1 MSFRPAGF
9 LRALFKHS
17 PMIVAIVDG
26 YTDEPAGLGVP
37 PYLGIYPR
45 YAYGAIKKAR
55 KEAEVFYLTIDDLR
69 ATFKGE
75 DRIRTKNKTPNFPNT
90 RKILEKADVIVYIGG
105 LHTPG
110 KYLSAVP
117 SQVEEIAEFIRP
129 FKGVKILG
137 GPAFMGSAHAGGT
150 KITSRELLLARNVFD
165 HIVYGD
171 LEAFLFD
178 YLGNPKDADPFRFR
192 DYVELRDYAIIGAE
206 VVKQFPDYPEFVIVE
221 IETQR
226 GCPKAMGIGGCS
238 FCTEPVRYR
247 KVEDRPVEDVVAEVK
262 ALYDLG
268 VRHFR
273 VGRQSCIFSYMA
285 KPNGR
290 VPIPNPEAIEKL
302 FRGIRSVAPEVK
314 TLHVDNA
321 NPAVIAN
328 YPEESRKI
336 AKTLIEYGTPGN
348 VVAFGLESADPKV
361 AKLNNLNATAEET
374 YEAVKILNEIGGR
387 RGPNGMPW
395 LLPGINIIF
404 GLPGETK
411 KSYELTFQF
420 LKKLLEDGLMVRRI
434 NIRQVVVF
442 PGTPLWNMRDKVKT
456 EKHKTLIQHYKYKIR
471 HEIDLPMLKRIV
483 PVGTVLRDVRAEVF
497 DNGLTYG
504 RQIGS
509 YSLIVGMPKEVPL
522 NRFYDVLI
530 VDHGFRSITG
540 IPLPINVNRENP
552 KVLQNIPG
560 IGKKRAVSILAKR
573 PFKSEEDFF
582 KVAGEEVRPLLER
595 KIAL

>member
-1 MSFRPAGF
+1 
-9 LRALFKHS
+9 
-17 PMIVAIVDG
+17 MIIAIVDG

-55 KEAEVFYLTIDDLR
+55 RDAAVFYLTIDDLR
-69 ATFKGE
+69 ATFDGE
-75 DRIRTKNKTPNFPNT
+75 RGIATKNKTPNFPKT
-90 RKILEKADVIVYIGG
+90 REILQKADIIVYIGG

-117 SQVEEIAEFIRP
+117 SQVEEVARFLKPLPGI
-129 FKGVKILG
+129 KILG

-150 KITSRELLLARNVFD
+150 RISSRELTMAEAVFD

-171 LEAFLFD
+171 LEAFLHDF
-178 YLGNPKDADPFRFR
+178 LKNPHDADPFRFR
-192 DYVELRDYAIIGAE
+192 TYEELRDYAVVGAE
-206 VVKQFPDYPEFVIVE
+206 VVRQFPDYPDFVIAE

-226 GCPKAMGIGGCS
+226 GCPKAMGMGGCS
-238 FCTEPVRYR
+238 FCTEPVRYGT
-247 KVEDRPVEDVVAEVK
+247 VENRPVGDIVDEVEV
-262 ALYDLG
+262 LYRLG

-290 VPIPNPEAIEKL
+290 VPVPNPEAIEKL
-302 FRGIRSVAPEVK
+302 FAGIRSVAPEVK

-328 YPEESRKI
+328 YPDESARI
-336 AKTLIEYGTPGN
+336 ARALIKYGTPGN

-374 YEAVKILNEIGGR
+374 YEAVKLLNRIGGR
-387 RGPNGMPW
+387 RGYNGMPW

-411 KSYELTFQF
+411 KSYEMTFQF
-420 LKKLLEDGLMVRRI
+420 LKRLLDEGLMVRRI

-442 PGTPLWNMRDKVKT
+442 PGTPLWRMRDKVKT
-456 EKHKTLIQHYKYKIR
+456 EKHKKLIQHYRYKIR
-471 HEIDLPMLKRIV
+471 HEIDLPMLKRLV

-497 DNGLTYG
+497 ENGLTYG

-509 YSLIVGMPKEVPL
+509 YPLIVGIPKEIEL
-522 NRFYDVLI
+522 NRFYNVLI
-530 VDHGFRSITG
+530 VGHGFRSITG
-540 IPLPINVNRENP
+540 VPVPVNVNTETP
-552 KVLQNIPG
+552 KVLQHLPG
-560 IGKKRAVSILAKR
+560 IGKKNVVRILSKR
-573 PFKSEEDFF
+573 PFKDENEFFRTVGED
-582 KVAGEEVRPLLER
+582 KR
-595 KIAL
+595 KMLDGLITV

>member
-1 MSFRPAGF
+1 
-9 LRALFKHS
+9 
-17 PMIVAIVDG
+17 MIVAIVDG

-55 KEAEVFYLTIDDLR
+55 PDAAIFYLTIDDIR
-69 ATFKGE
+69 ATFLGGRGIE
-75 DRIRTKNKTPNFPNT
+75 SKNKTPNFPKT
-90 RKILEKADVIVYIGG
+90 REILEKADLVVYIGG

-117 SQVEEIAEFIRP
+117 GSVEEVARFIKQ
-129 FKGVKILG
+129 FGGEKILG
-137 GPAFMGSAHAGGT
+137 GPAFMGSASMGGI
-150 KITSRELLLARNVFD
+150 KITRGELQLAQSVFD

-178 YLGNPKDADPFRFR
+178 FLSNPKDADPFRFR
-192 DYVELRDYAIIGAE
+192 TYNELKDYAIIGAD
-206 VVKQFPDYPEFVIVE
+206 VVKQFPDFPDFVIVE

-247 KVEDRPVEDVVAEVK
+247 RVEDRLVEDIVAEVK

-290 VPIPNPEAIEKL
+290 VPIPNPEAIERL
-302 FRGIRSVAPEVK
+302 FAGIRSVAPDVK

-328 YPEESRKI
+328 YPEESVRI
-336 AKTLIEYGTPGN
+336 AKALIEYGTPGN

-374 YEAVKILNEIGGR
+374 YEAVRVLNEVGGR
-387 RGPNGMPW
+387 RGYNGMPW

-420 LKKLLEDGLMVRRI
+420 LKRLLDDGLMVRRI

-442 PGTPLWNMRDKVKT
+442 PGTPLWHMRERVKT
-456 EKHKTLIQHYKYKIR
+456 EKHKKLIQHYKYKIR
-471 HEIDLPMLKRIV
+471 HEIDLPMLKRVV

-509 YSLIVGMPKEVPL
+509 YPLIVGIPKEIPL

-540 IPLPINVNRENP
+540 IPVPINVNRESP
-552 KVLQNIPG
+552 KVLQYIPG
-560 IGKKRAVSILAKR
+560 VGKKKAVQILSKR
-573 PFKSEEDFF
+573 PFKTEKEFMDILDDNTR
-582 KVAGEEVRPLLER
+582 KMMEGKIEV
-595 KIAL
+595 

>member
-1 MSFRPAGF
+1 
-9 LRALFKHS
+9 
-17 PMIVAIVDG
+17 MIVAIIDG

-45 YAYGAIKKAR
+45 YAYGAVKKAR
-55 KEAEVFYLTIDDLR
+55 KDASVFYLTIDDLR
-69 ATFKGE
+69 AAFEGEKG
-75 DRIRTKNKTPNFPNT
+75 IATKNKTPNFP
-90 RKILEKADVIVYIGG
+90 RVRRILEKANIIVYIGG

-117 SQVEEIAEFIRP
+117 SQIEEIARFIKNYRAE
-129 FKGVKILG
+129 KILG

-150 KITSRELLLARNVFD
+150 KITSRELSLAHSVFD
-165 HIVYGD
+165 HVVYGD

-178 YLGNPKDADPFRFR
+178 YLSNPNNADPFRFR
-192 DYVELRDYAIIGAE
+192 DYRELRDYAVLGAE
-206 VVKQFPDYPEFVIVE
+206 VVKQFPDFPEFVIVE

-247 KVEDRPVEDVVAEVK
+247 TVEDRPVEDVVAEVE
-262 ALYDLG
+262 ALYKLG

-290 VPIPNPEAIEKL
+290 VPIPNPEAIERL
-302 FRGIRSVAPEVK
+302 FHGIRSVAPKVK

-328 YPEESRKI
+328 YPEESIRI
-336 AKTLIEYGTPGN
+336 AKALIRYGTPGN

-374 YEAVKILNEIGGR
+374 YEAVRILNEVGGK
-387 RGPNGMPW
+387 RGYNGMPW

-420 LKKLLEDGLMVRRI
+420 LKRLLDDGLMVRRI

-442 PGTPLWNMRDKVKT
+442 PGTPLWHMRDKVKT
-456 EKHKTLIQHYKYKIR
+456 EKHKRLIQHYKYKIR
-471 HEIDLPMLKRIV
+471 HEIDLPMLRRVV
-483 PVGTVLRDVRAEVF
+483 PVGTILREVRAEIF

-504 RQIGS
+504 RQMGS
-509 YSLIVGMPKEVPL
+509 YPLIVGIPKELPL

-540 IPLPINVNRENP
+540 IPVPINVNTENP
-552 KVLQNIPG
+552 KVLQYIPG
-560 IGKKRAVSILAKR
+560 IGRKKTVKILARR
-573 PFKSEEDFF
+573 PFKSREEFF
-582 KVAGEEVRPLLER
+582 KAVGNESKELLEDL
-595 KIAL
+595 ITL

>member
-1 MSFRPAGF
+1 
-9 LRALFKHS
+9 
-17 PMIVAIVDG
+17 MIIAIIDG

-55 KEAEVFYLTIDDLR
+55 KDAAIFYLTIDDLR
-69 ATFKGE
+69 ATFEGEKG
-75 DRIRTKNKTPNFPNT
+75 IATKNKTPNFPKA
-90 RKILEKADVIVYIGG
+90 REILQKADLIVYIGG

-117 SQVEEIAEFIRP
+117 SQVEEVAKFLKPLLGI
-129 FKGVKILG
+129 KILG

-150 KITSRELLLARNVFD
+150 RISSRELMMAETVFD

-171 LEAFLFD
+171 LEAFLHDF
-178 YLGNPKDADPFRFR
+178 LKNPHDADPFRFR
-192 DYVELRDYAIIGAE
+192 RYDELRDYAILGAE
-206 VVKQFPDYPEFVIVE
+206 VVRQFPDYPDFVIVE

-247 KVEDRPVEDVVAEVK
+247 VVENRPVGDIIEEVG
-262 ALYDLG
+262 ALYRLG

-285 KPNGR
+285 RPDGR
-290 VPIPNPEAIEKL
+290 VPVPNPEAIEKL
-302 FRGIRSVAPEVK
+302 FAGIRSLAPDLR

-328 YPEESRKI
+328 YPNESTRI
-336 AKTLIEYGTPGN
+336 AKALIKYGTSGN

-374 YEAVKILNEIGGR
+374 YEAVRLLNEVGGK

-420 LKKLLEDGLMVRRI
+420 LKRLLDDGLMVRRI

-442 PGTPLWNMRDKVKT
+442 PGTPLWHMRDRVKT
-456 EKHKTLIQHYKYKIR
+456 EKHKKLIQHYKYKIR
-471 HEIDLPMLKRIV
+471 HEIDLPMLKRLV

-497 DNGLTYG
+497 ENGLTYG

-509 YSLIVGMPKEVPL
+509 YPLIVGIPKEIEL
-522 NRFYDVLI
+522 NRFYNVLI
-530 VDHGFRSITG
+530 VGHGFRSITG
-540 IPLPINVNRENP
+540 VPVPINVNTETP
-552 KVLQNIPG
+552 KVLQYLPG
-560 IGKKRAVSILAKR
+560 IGKKNVVRILSKR
-573 PFKSEEDFF
+573 PFRDKNEFFLTVGED
-582 KVAGEEVRPLLER
+582 KREMLDGLITV
-595 KIAL
+595 

>member
-1 MSFRPAGF
+1 
-9 LRALFKHS
+9 
-17 PMIVAIVDG
+17 MIVAIVDG

-55 KEAEVFYLTIDDLR
+55 KDTRIFYLTIDDLR
-69 ATFKGE
+69 FTFEGE
-75 DRIRTKNKTPNFPNT
+75 QGIRTKNKTPNVF
-90 RKILEKADVIVYIGG
+90 KVKEILSKADLIIYIGG

-117 SQVEEIAEFIRP
+117 SQVEEVARFLKQ
-129 FKGVKILG
+129 FNGTKILG
-137 GPAFMGSAHAGGT
+137 GPAFMGSAHQGGT
-150 KITSRELLLARNVFD
+150 KISSRELMLANQIFD

-171 LEAFLFD
+171 LEAFLYDF
-178 YLGNPKDADPFRFR
+178 LANPKDADPFRFR
-192 DYVELRDYAIIGAE
+192 TYDELRDYALLGAE
-206 VVKQFPDYPEFVIVE
+206 VVRQFPDYPKFVIVE

-238 FCTEPVRYR
+238 FCTEPVRYK
-247 KVEDRPVEDVVAEVK
+247 KVEDRPIEDIVEEIK
-262 ALYDLG
+262 IFYNLG

-290 VPIPNPEAIEKL
+290 VPIPNPDAIEKL
-302 FRGIRSVAPEVK
+302 FKGIREAAPNLK

-328 YPEESRKI
+328 YPEESTRI
-336 AKTLIEYGTPGN
+336 AKALIKYGTPGN
-348 VVAFGLESADPKV
+348 VVAFGLETADPKV
-361 AKLNNLNATAEET
+361 AKRNNLNATAEET
-374 YEAVKILNEIGGR
+374 YKAVKILNEIGAK
-387 RGPNGMPW
+387 RGYNGMPW

-411 KSYELTFQF
+411 KSYEITFQF
-420 LKKLLEDGLMVRRI
+420 LKRLVDDGLMVRRI

-442 PGTPLWNMRDKVKT
+442 PGTPLWFMKDKVKT
-456 EKHKTLIQHYKYKIR
+456 EKHKYLIKHYKYKIR
-471 HEIDLPMLKRIV
+471 HEIDLLMLKRVV
-483 PVGTVLRDVRAEVF
+483 PVGTILRDVRAEVY

-509 YSLIVGMPKEVPL
+509 YPLIVGIPKQIEL
-522 NRFYDVLI
+522 NKFYDVLI

-540 IPLPINVNRENP
+540 VPIPVNVNKESS
-552 KVLQNIPG
+552 KVLSYLPG
-560 IGKKRAVSILAKR
+560 IGKKRVAKILAKR
-573 PFKSEEDFF
+573 PFKNKEEFLKLLDNDSR
-582 KVAGEEVRPLLER
+582 KMYEEIV
-595 KIAL
+595 II

>member
-1 MSFRPAGF
+1 MRVV
-9 LRALFKHS
+9 L
-17 PMIVAIVDG
+17 VDG

-45 YAYGAIKKAR
+45 YAYGAIKKAKKDAR
-55 KEAEVFYLTIDDLR
+55 VFYLTIDDLR
-69 ATFKGE
+69 ATFLGE
-75 DRIRTKNKTPNFPNT
+75 QGIRTRNKTPNFP
-90 RKILEKADVIVYIGG
+90 KVKEILEKADLVVYIGG

-117 SQVEEIAEFIRP
+117 GSVEEVARFLRDV
-129 FKGVKILG
+129 KATKILG
-137 GPAFMGSAHAGGT
+137 GPAFMGSASMGGI
-150 KITSRELLLARNVFD
+150 KITSRELQLAESVFD
-165 HIVYGD
+165 YVVYGD

-178 YLGNPKDADPFRFR
+178 YLTNPKDADSFRFR
-192 DYVELRDYAIIGAE
+192 NYRELRDYAIIGAE
-206 VVKQFPDYPEFVIVE
+206 VVKQFPDYPDFVIVE

-238 FCTEPVRYR
+238 FCTEPVRY
-247 KVEDRPVEDVVAEVK
+247 KTVEDRPAEDVVAEVK

-285 KPNGR
+285 RPNGR
-290 VPIPNPEAIEKL
+290 VPVPNPEAIERL
-302 FRGIRSVAPEVK
+302 FAGIRSVAPEVK

-328 YPEESRKI
+328 YPGESVRI
-336 AKTLIEYGTPGN
+336 AKALIKYGTPGN

-374 YEAVKILNEIGGR
+374 YEAVKILNEVGAK
-387 RGPNGMPW
+387 RGYNGMPW

-411 KSYELTFQF
+411 KSYEITFQF
-420 LKKLLEDGLMVRRI
+420 LKRLLDDGLMVRRI

-442 PGTPLWNMRDKVKT
+442 PGTPLWHMRSKVKT
-456 EKHKTLIQHYKYKIR
+456 EKHKRLIQHYRHKIR
-471 HEIDLPMLKRIV
+471 HEIDLPMLKRV
-483 PVGTVLRDVRAEVF
+483 APVGTVLRDVRAEVF

-509 YSLIVGMPKEVPL
+509 YPLIVGIPKEVPL

-540 IPLPINVNRENP
+540 IPVPINVNRESL
-552 KVLQNIPG
+552 KVLQLIPG
-560 IGKKRAVSILAKR
+560 IGKKTATRILAKR
-573 PFKSEEDFF
+573 PFRSREEFF
-582 KVAGEEVRPLLER
+582 EVVDPGVREVLKDLVE
-595 KIAL
+595 L

>member
-1 MSFRPAGF
+1 
-9 LRALFKHS
+9 
-17 PMIVAIVDG
+17 MIVAIIDG

-55 KEAEVFYLTIDDLR
+55 KDASIFYLTIDDLR
-69 ATFKGE
+69 ATFLGE
-75 DRIRTKNKTPNFPNT
+75 GGIATRNKTPNFPKT
-90 RKILEKADVIVYIGG
+90 KGILEKADIIVYIGG

-117 SQVEEIAEFIRP
+117 GSVEEVARFLTQ
-129 FKGVKILG
+129 FKGEKILG
-137 GPAFMGSAHAGGT
+137 GPAFMGSASMGGI
-150 KITSRELLLARNVFD
+150 KITSRELQLAHQVFD
-165 HIVYGD
+165 HVVYGD

-178 YLGNPKDADPFRFR
+178 YLSNPKDADPLRFR
-192 DYVELRDYAIIGAE
+192 TYAELRDYAIIGAE
-206 VVKQFPDYPEFVIVE
+206 VVKQFPDYPDFVIVE

-247 KVEDRPVEDVVAEVK
+247 RVEDRSVEDVVAEVK
-262 ALYDLG
+262 ALYTLG

-285 KPNGR
+285 KPDGR
-290 VPIPNPEAIEKL
+290 VPIPNPEAVEKL
-302 FRGIRSVAPEVK
+302 FRGIRSVAPNVK

-328 YPEESRKI
+328 YPDESRRI
-336 AKTLIEYGTPGN
+336 AKALIEYGTPGD

-374 YEAVKILNEIGGR
+374 YEAVKLLNEIGGR
-387 RGPNGMPW
+387 RGYNGMPW

-411 KSYELTFQF
+411 KSYEITFQF
-420 LKKLLEDGLMVRRI
+420 LKRLLDDGLMVRRI

-442 PGTPLWNMRDKVKT
+442 PGTPLWHMRDKVKV
-456 EKHKTLIQHYKYKIR
+456 EKHKKLIQHYRYKIR
-471 HEIDLPMLKRIV
+471 HEIDLPMLRRVV

-509 YSLIVGMPKEVPL
+509 YPLIVGMPKQVPL
-522 NRFYDVLI
+522 NKFYDVLI

-540 IPLPINVNRENP
+540 IPVPINVNEESPR
-552 KVLQNIPG
+552 VLEYIPG
-560 IGKKRAVSILAKR
+560 IGKKTAVKILAKR
-573 PFKSEEDFF
+573 PFKTPEEFF
-582 KVAGEEVRPLLER
+582 EVIGEDKKNVLKDL
-595 KIAL
+595 ITL

>member
-1 MSFRPAGF
+1 MII
-9 LRALFKHS
+9 AL
-17 PMIVAIVDG
+17 IDG

-45 YAYGAIKKAR
+45 YAYGAVKKAR
-55 KEAEVFYLTIDDLR
+55 GDVNVFYLTIDDLR
-69 ATFKGE
+69 ATFEGE
-75 DRIRTKNKTPNFPNT
+75 NGIRTRNKTPNYPKT
-90 RKILEKADVIVYIGG
+90 REILEKAELIVYIGG

-117 SQVEEIAEFIRP
+117 SQVEEVAAFIRQ
-129 FKGVKILG
+129 FRGVKVLG
-137 GPAFMGSAHAGGT
+137 GPAFMGSAHGGGT
-150 KITSRELLLARNVFD
+150 RILSRELGLASEVFD

-171 LEAFLFD
+171 LEAFLYD
-178 YLGNPKDADPFRFR
+178 LITDPKEADPFRFR
-192 DYVELRDYAIIGAE
+192 TYEELRDYAILGAE
-206 VVKQFPDYPEFVIVE
+206 VVKQFPDYPDFVIVE

-226 GCPKAMGIGGCS
+226 GCPKAAGIGGCS

-247 KVEDRPVEDVVAEVK
+247 RVEDRPIEDVVEEIRG
-262 ALYDLG
+262 LYELG

-273 VGRQSCIFSYMA
+273 IGRQSCIFSYMA

-290 VPIPNPEAIEKL
+290 VPVPNPDAIERL
-302 FRGIRSVAPEVK
+302 FRGIRSVAPDVK

-328 YPEESRKI
+328 HPEDSRRI
-336 AKTLIEYGTPGN
+336 AKALIKYGTPAN

-361 AKLNNLNATAEET
+361 ARLNNLNATAEET
-374 YEAVKILNEIGGR
+374 YEAVRILNEVGAK
-387 RGPNGMPW
+387 RGYNGMPW
-395 LLPGINIIF
+395 LLPGINILF

-420 LKKLLEDGLMVRRI
+420 LKRLLDDGLMVRRI

-442 PGTPLWNMRDKVKT
+442 PGTPLWHLRDRVKVQ
-456 EKHKTLIQHYKYKIR
+456 KHKKLIQHYRYRIR
-471 HEIDLPMLKRIV
+471 HEIDLPMLKRLV

-497 DNGLTYG
+497 DGNLTYG

-509 YSLIVGMPKEVPL
+509 YPLIVGIPKRLEL

-540 IPLPINVNRENP
+540 IPVPVRVNTEP
-552 KVLQNIPG
+552 SSVLRYLPG
-560 IGKKRAVSILAKR
+560 IGKKNVVKILSRR
-573 PFKSEEDFF
+573 PFKSRDEFFDAVGED
-582 KVAGEEVRPLLER
+582 KR
-595 KIAL
+595 KTLDPWITL

>member
-1 MSFRPAGF
+1 MDEVAKF
-9 LRALFKHS
+9 LK
-17 PMIVAIVDG
+17 
-26 YTDEPAGLGVP
+26 
-37 PYLGIYPR
+37 
-45 YAYGAIKKAR
+45 
-55 KEAEVFYLTIDDLR
+55 
-69 ATFKGE
+69 
-75 DRIRTKNKTPNFPNT
+75 
-90 RKILEKADVIVYIGG
+90 
-105 LHTPG
+105 
-110 KYLSAVP
+110 
-117 SQVEEIAEFIRP
+117 P

-150 KITSRELLLARNVFD
+150 KVTSRELLLAQTVFD

-178 YLGNPKDADPFRFR
+178 YLQDPKDADPFRFR
-192 DYVELRDYAIIGAE
+192 DYAELRDYAIIGAE
-206 VVKQFPDYPEFVIVE
+206 VVRQFPDFPDFVIVE

-247 KVEDRPVEDVVAEVK
+247 TVEDRPVEDVIAEVK

-285 KPNGR
+285 RPNGR
-290 VPIPNPEAIEKL
+290 VPVPNPEAIEKL
-302 FRGIRSVAPEVK
+302 FAGIRSVAPHVK

-328 YPEESRKI
+328 YPEESIRI
-336 AKTLIEYGTPGN
+336 AKALIKYGTPGN

-374 YEAVKILNEIGGR
+374 YEAVKILNEVGGR
-387 RGPNGMPW
+387 RGYNGMPW
-395 LLPGINIIF
+395 LLPGINIVF

-420 LKKLLEDGLMVRRI
+420 LKRLLDEGLMVRRI

-442 PGTPLWNMRDKVKT
+442 PGTPLWHLRGKVKT
-456 EKHKTLIQHYKYKIR
+456 EKHKRLIQHYKYKIR
-471 HEIDLPMLKRIV
+471 HEIDLPMLKRVV
-483 PVGTVLRDVRAEVF
+483 PVGTILRDVRAEVF

-509 YSLIVGMPKEVPL
+509 YPLIVGMPKKMPL
-522 NRFYDVLI
+522 NRFYNVMI
-530 VDHGFRSITG
+530 VDHGYRSITG
-540 IPLPINVNRENP
+540 IPVPVNVNTESP
-552 KVLQNIPG
+552 KVLQYLPG
-560 IGKKRAVSILAKR
+560 IGKKTAVKVLSKR
-573 PFKSEEDFF
+573 PFRSREEFF
-582 KVAGEEVRPLLER
+582 ETIGNEKREILEEAITL
-595 KIAL
+595 

>member
-1 MSFRPAGF
+1 
-9 LRALFKHS
+9 
-17 PMIVAIVDG
+17 MIITIVDG

-55 KEAEVFYLTIDDLR
+55 MNATVFYLTIDDLR
-69 ATFKGE
+69 ATFTG
-75 DRIRTKNKTPNFPNT
+75 DRGIATKNKTPNFPKT
-90 RKILEKADVIVYIGG
+90 EEILKKSDVIVYIGG

-117 SQVEEIAEFIRP
+117 SQIEEVATFLKK
-129 FKGVKILG
+129 FNGTKILG
-137 GPAFMGSAHAGGT
+137 GPAFMGSSHMGGSR
-150 KITSRELLLARNVFD
+150 ITSRELQMAHSIFD
-165 HIVYGD
+165 HVVYGD

-178 YLGNPKDADPFRFR
+178 YLTNPNEADPFRFR
-192 DYVELRDYAIIGAE
+192 DYGELRDYAILGSE
-206 VVKQFPDYPEFVIVE
+206 VVKQFPGYPDKLIVE

-247 KVEDRPVEDVVAEVK
+247 TVEDRAIDDVVTEVRS
-262 ALYDLG
+262 LYEKG
-268 VRHFR
+268 VKHFR
-273 VGRQSCIFSYMA
+273 IGRQSCIFSYMA

-290 VPIPNPEAIEKL
+290 VPIPNPDAIEKL
-302 FRGIRSVAPEVK
+302 FKNIRTVAPAIK

-328 YPEESRKI
+328 YPDESARI
-336 AKTLIEYGTPGN
+336 AKTLVKYGTSGN

-374 YEAVKILNEIGGR
+374 YEAVKLLNEIGGK
-387 RGPNGMPW
+387 RGPNGLPW

-411 KSYELTFQF
+411 KSYEITFQF
-420 LKKLLEDGLMVRRI
+420 LKRLLDDGHMVRRI

-442 PGTPLWNMRDKVKT
+442 PGTPLWNMKNKVKT
-456 EKHKTLIQHYKYKIR
+456 EKHKKLIHHYKYKIR
-471 HEIDLPMLKRIV
+471 HEIDLPMLKRVV
-483 PVGTVLRDVRAEVF
+483 PAGTVLRDVLAEVHDKGISF
-497 DNGLTYG
+497 G
-504 RQIGS
+504 RQLGS
-509 YSLIVGMPKEVPL
+509 YPLIVGIPKKVEL
-522 NRFYDVLI
+522 GKFYDVLI

-540 IPLPINVNRENP
+540 IPIPININTEKP
-552 KVLQNIPG
+552 KLLQMLPG
-560 IGKKRAVSILAKR
+560 IGKKTATKVLSHR
-573 PFKSEEDFF
+573 PFSSKEEFF
-582 KVAGEEVRPLLER
+582 QVIGEEKRKLLEDL
-595 KIAL
+595 ITS

>member
-1 MSFRPAGF
+1 
-9 LRALFKHS
+9 
-17 PMIVAIVDG
+17 MIVAIVDG

-45 YAYGAIKKAR
+45 YAYGAVKKAR
-55 KEAEVFYLTIDDLR
+55 DNATVFYLTIDDLR
-69 ATFKGE
+69 ATFEGE
-75 DRIRTKNKTPNFPNT
+75 QGVATKNKTPNFPKA
-90 RKILEKADVIVYIGG
+90 REILQKANLLVYIGG

-117 SQVEEIAEFIRP
+117 SQVEEVAKFLKSLPGI
-129 FKGVKILG
+129 KILG

-150 KITSRELLLARNVFD
+150 RISSRELMLAETVFD

-178 YLGNPKDADPFRFR
+178 YLTNPKDADPFRFR
-192 DYVELRDYAIIGAE
+192 TYTELHDYAIIGAE
-206 VVKQFPDYPEFVIVE
+206 VVKQFPDYPDFVIVE

-247 KVEDRPVEDVVAEVK
+247 TVEDRPIGDVVAEVK

-290 VPIPNPEAIEKL
+290 VPIPNPGAIEKL
-302 FRGIRSVAPEVK
+302 FAGIRSVAPEVK

-328 YPEESRKI
+328 YPGEGVRI
-336 AKTLIEYGTPGN
+336 AKALIKYGTPGN

-374 YEAVKILNEIGGR
+374 YEAVRLLNEVGGR

-395 LLPGINIIF
+395 LLPGINVIF

-420 LKKLLEDGLMVRRI
+420 FKRLLDDGLMVRRI

-442 PGTPLWNMRDKVKT
+442 PGTPLWHMRDRVKT
-456 EKHKTLIQHYKYKIR
+456 EKHKKLIRHYKYKIR
-471 HEIDLPMLKRIV
+471 HEIDLPMLKRLV
-483 PVGTVLRDVRAEVF
+483 PVGTVLRDVRAEVLE
-497 DNGLTYG
+497 NGLTYG

-509 YSLIVGMPKEVPL
+509 YPLIVGMLKELKV

-530 VDHGFRSITG
+530 VDHGYRSITG
-540 IPLPINVNRENP
+540 VPVPININREDSRI
-552 KVLQNIPG
+552 LQYLPG
-560 IGKKRAVSILAKR
+560 IGRKRAARVLSMR
-573 PFKSEEDFF
+573 PFKD
-582 KVAGEEVRPLLER
+582 KEEVIRAVGEDIKSIEDLIVL
-595 KIAL
+595 

>member
-1 MSFRPAGF
+1 
-9 LRALFKHS
+9 
-17 PMIVAIVDG
+17 MIVALIDG

-45 YAYGAIKKAR
+45 YAYGAVKKAR
-55 KEAEVFYLTIDDLR
+55 NDARVFYLTIDDLR
-69 ATFKGE
+69 ATFEGE
-75 DRIRTKNKTPNFPNT
+75 RGVATKNKTPNFPET
-90 RKILEKADVIVYIGG
+90 RRILEKADVLVYMGG

-117 SQVEEIAEFIRP
+117 SRVEEVAGFLKP
-129 FKGVKILG
+129 FGGVKILG
-137 GPAFMGSAHAGGT
+137 GPAFMGSAHEGGT
-150 KITSRELLLARNVFD
+150 RISSRELALAGAVFD

-171 LEAFLFD
+171 LEAFLYDFLRD
-178 YLGNPKDADPFRFR
+178 PGRADPFRFR
-192 DYVELRDYAIIGAE
+192 TYDELRDYAVLGAE
-206 VVKQFPDYPEFVIVE
+206 VVRQFPDYPDFVIVE
-221 IETQR
+221 IESQR

-247 KVEDRPVEDVVAEVK
+247 TVEDRPIGDIVAEVK

-285 KPNGR
+285 RPNGR
-290 VPIPNPEAIEKL
+290 VPVPNPEAIEKL
-302 FRGIRSVAPEVK
+302 FRGIRSVAPDVK

-328 YPEESRKI
+328 YPEESVRI
-336 AKTLIEYGTPGN
+336 AKALMRYGTPGN

-361 AKLNNLNATAEET
+361 ARLNNLNATAEET
-374 YEAVKILNEIGGR
+374 YEAVRILNEVGGK

-411 KSYELTFQF
+411 KSYELTFGF
-420 LKKLLEDGLMVRRI
+420 LKRILDDGLMVRRI

-442 PGTPLWNMRDKVKT
+442 PGTPLWHLRKRVKT
-456 EKHKTLIQHYKYKIR
+456 EKHRKLIQHYRYKIR
-471 HEIDLPMLKRIV
+471 HGIDLPMLRRVV
-483 PVGTVLRDVRAEVF
+483 PAGTILRDVRAEVF
-497 DNGLTYG
+497 DKGLTYG
-504 RQIGS
+504 RQMGS
-509 YSLIVGMPKEVPL
+509 YPLIVGIPKEVEL

-540 IPLPINVNRENP
+540 IPVPVNVNTESPR
-552 KVLQNIPG
+552 VLQYLPG
-560 IGKKRAVSILAKR
+560 IGKRNVVRILSKR
-573 PFKSEEDFF
+573 PFRGKDEFF
-582 KVAGEEVRPLLER
+582 DLVGEEKR
-595 KIAL
+595 KSLDGIITL

>member
-1 MSFRPAGF
+1 
-9 LRALFKHS
+9 
-17 PMIVAIVDG
+17 MIIAIIDG

-55 KEAEVFYLTIDDLR
+55 KDTAVFYLTIDDLR
-69 ATFKGE
+69 ATFDGE
-75 DRIRTKNKTPNFPNT
+75 RGIATKNKTPNFPKT
-90 RKILEKADVIVYIGG
+90 REILKKADVIVYIGG

-117 SQVEEIAEFIRP
+117 SQVEEVARFLKPLNGI
-129 FKGVKILG
+129 KILG

-150 KITSRELLLARNVFD
+150 KISSRELMMAEAVFD

-171 LEAFLFD
+171 LEAFLHDF
-178 YLGNPKDADPFRFR
+178 LISPRDADPFRFR
-192 DYVELRDYAIIGAE
+192 TYDELRDYSLLGAE
-206 VVKQFPDYPEFVIVE
+206 VVRQFPDYPDFVIVE

-238 FCTEPVRYR
+238 FCTEPVRY
-247 KVEDRPVEDVVAEVK
+247 KVVENRPVEDIIREVEV
-262 ALYDLG
+262 LYRLG

-285 KPNGR
+285 EPNAR
-290 VPIPNPEAIEKL
+290 VPVPNPEAIEKL
-302 FRGIRSVAPEVK
+302 FVGIRSVAPDVK

-328 YPEESRKI
+328 YPEESIRI
-336 AKTLIEYGTPGN
+336 AKALIKYGTSGN

-374 YEAVKILNEIGGR
+374 YEAVRLLNEVGGK

-420 LKKLLEDGLMVRRI
+420 LKRLLDDGLMVRRI

-442 PGTPLWNMRDKVKT
+442 PGTPLWRMRDRVKT
-456 EKHKTLIQHYKYKIR
+456 EKHKRLIQHYKYKIR
-471 HEIDLPMLKRIV
+471 HEIDLPMLKRLV

-497 DNGLTYG
+497 ENGLTYG

-509 YSLIVGMPKEVPL
+509 YPLIVGIPKEVKL
-522 NRFYDVLI
+522 NRFYSVLI
-530 VDHGFRSITG
+530 VGHGFRSITG
-540 IPLPINVNRENP
+540 VPVPINVNTETPR
-552 KVLQNIPG
+552 VLQHLPG
-560 IGKKRAVSILAKR
+560 IGRKNVVRILAKR
-573 PFKSEEDFF
+573 PFRDEKEFFLTVGED
-582 KVAGEEVRPLLER
+582 KR
-595 KIAL
+595 KILDGLITV

>member
-1 MSFRPAGF
+1 
-9 LRALFKHS
+9 
-17 PMIVAIVDG
+17 MIVAIVDG

-45 YAYGAIKKAR
+45 YAYGAIKKAQKGAR
-55 KEAEVFYLTIDDLR
+55 IFYLTIDDLR
-69 ATFKGE
+69 ATFVGE
-75 DRIRTKNKTPNFPNT
+75 RGIATKNKTPNFSKT
-90 RKILEKADVIVYIGG
+90 QKILEKAGLIVYIGG

-117 SQVEEIAEFIRP
+117 SQVEEIAKLIKNYKAE
-129 FKGVKILG
+129 KVLG
-137 GPAFMGSAHAGGT
+137 GPAFMGSAHMGGT
-150 KITSRELLLARNVFD
+150 KVTSKELRMAHSVFD
-165 HIVYGD
+165 YVVYGD

-178 YLGNPKDADPFRFR
+178 YLTNPRDADPLRFR
-192 DYVELRDYAIIGAE
+192 SYTELRDYAVLGAE
-206 VVKQFPDYPEFVIVE
+206 VVRQFPGYPNKVIVE

-247 KVEDRPVEDVVAEVK
+247 TVEDREVEDVVVEVK

-273 VGRQSCIFSYMA
+273 VGRQSCIFSYRST
-285 KPNGR
+285 PNGR
-290 VPIPNPEAIEKL
+290 VPIPNPEAVERL
-302 FRGIRSVAPEVK
+302 FRGIRSVTPDVK

-328 YPEESRKI
+328 YPEESTTI
-336 AKTLIEYGTPGN
+336 AKTLIKYGTPGN

-411 KSYELTFQF
+411 KSYEATFQF
-420 LKKLLEDGLMVRRI
+420 LKRLLDDGLMVRRI

-442 PGTPLWNMRDKVKT
+442 PGTPLWNMRNKVKT
-456 EKHKTLIQHYKYKIR
+456 EKHKRLIHHYKYKIR
-471 HEIDLPMLKRIV
+471 HEIDLPMLKRVV
-483 PVGTVLRDVRAEVF
+483 PTGTILREVLAEVH
-497 DNGLTYG
+497 DNGLTFG
-504 RQIGS
+504 RQLGS
-509 YSLIVGMPKEVPL
+509 YPLIVGVPKKMEL
-522 NRFYDVLI
+522 GRFYDILI

-540 IPLPINVNRENP
+540 IPIPVNVNTENP
-552 KVLQNIPG
+552 KILEMLPA
-560 IGKKRAVSILAKR
+560 IGKKTVPKILYHR
-573 PFKSEEDFF
+573 PFSSEDDFF
-582 KVAGEEVRPLLER
+582 KVVGEEKRKLLR
-595 KIAL
+595 GLITS

>member
-1 MSFRPAGF
+1 
-9 LRALFKHS
+9 
-17 PMIVAIVDG
+17 MIVAIIDG

-55 KEAEVFYLTIDDLR
+55 KDARVFYLTIDDLR
-69 ATFKGE
+69 AAFEGE
-75 DRIRTKNKTPNFPNT
+75 NGIATKNKTPNFPKA
-90 RKILEKADVIVYIGG
+90 REILEKADVIIYIGG

-117 SQVEEIAEFIRP
+117 SQVEEVARFIKP
-129 FKGVKILG
+129 FGGVKILG

-150 KITSRELLLARNVFD
+150 KITSRELLLAQSIFD

-178 YLGNPKDADPFRFR
+178 YLTNPKDADPFRFR
-192 DYVELRDYAIIGAE
+192 NYNELRDYAIIGAE
-206 VVKQFPDYPEFVIVE
+206 VVKQFPDFPDFVIVE

-247 KVEDRPVEDVVAEVK
+247 TVEDRPIEDIVAEVK

-290 VPIPNPEAIEKL
+290 VPVPNPDALEKL
-302 FRGIRSVAPEVK
+302 FRGIRSVALDVK

-328 YPEESRKI
+328 YPEESIRI
-336 AKTLIEYGTPGN
+336 AKALIKYGTPGN
-348 VVAFGLESADPKV
+348 VVAFGLESADPKI
-361 AKLNNLNATAEET
+361 ARLNNLNATAEET
-374 YEAVKILNEIGGR
+374 YEAVRILNEVGAR

-411 KSYELTFQF
+411 KSYELTFQL
-420 LKKLLEDGLMVRRI
+420 LKRLLDDGLMVRRI

-442 PGTPLWNMRDKVKT
+442 PGTPLWHLRSKIKT
-456 EKHKTLIQHYKYKIR
+456 EKHKKLIQHYKYKIR
-471 HEIDLPMLKRIV
+471 HEIDLPMLRRVV
-483 PVGTVLRDVRAEVF
+483 PVGTILRDVRAEVF

-509 YSLIVGMPKEVPL
+509 YPLIVGIPKEMPL

-540 IPLPINVNRENP
+540 IPVPINVNTESPR
-552 KVLQNIPG
+552 VLGYLPG
-560 IGKKRAVSILAKR
+560 IGKKRAVKILASR
-573 PFKSEEDFF
+573 PFRTKEEFF
-582 KVAGEEVRPLLER
+582 SVADGKNREMLEGL
-595 KIAL
+595 ITL

>member
-1 MSFRPAGF
+1 
-9 LRALFKHS
+9 
-17 PMIVAIVDG
+17 MIVAIVDG

-45 YAYGAIKKAR
+45 YAYGAIKKAI
-55 KEAEVFYLTIDDLR
+55 KDAQIFYLTIDDLR
-69 ATFKGE
+69 FTFEGE
-75 DRIRTKNKTPNFPNT
+75 QGIRTKNKTPNVFKV
-90 RKILEKADVIVYIGG
+90 REILSKADLIIYIGG

-117 SQVEEIAEFIRP
+117 SQVEEVAKF
-129 FKGVKILG
+129 FKQFNGIKILG
-137 GPAFMGSAHAGGT
+137 GPAFMGSAHQGGT
-150 KITSRELLLARNVFD
+150 KISSRELMLANQIFD
-165 HIVYGD
+165 HVVYGD
-171 LEAFLFD
+171 LEAFLYDF
-178 YLGNPKDADPFRFR
+178 LTNPKDADPLRFR
-192 DYVELRDYAIIGAE
+192 TYDELRDYALLSAE

-238 FCTEPVRYR
+238 FCTEPVRYK
-247 KVEDRPVEDVVAEVK
+247 KVENRPIEDIIEEIEL
-262 ALYDLG
+262 LYKLG

-290 VPIPNPEAIEKL
+290 VPIPNPDAIEKL
-302 FRGIRSVAPEVK
+302 FKGIREAAPNLK

-328 YPEESRKI
+328 YPEESIRI
-336 AKTLIEYGTPGN
+336 AKALIKYGTPGN
-348 VVAFGLESADPKV
+348 VVAFGLETADPKV
-361 AKLNNLNATAEET
+361 AKRNNLNATAEET
-374 YEAVKILNEIGGR
+374 YEAVKILNEVGAK

-411 KSYELTFQF
+411 KSYEITFQF
-420 LKKLLEDGLMVRRI
+420 LKRLVDDGLMVRRI

-442 PGTPLWNMRDKVKT
+442 PGTPLWFMKDKVKT
-456 EKHKTLIQHYKYKIR
+456 EKHKHLIKHYKYKIR
-471 HEIDLPMLKRIV
+471 HEIDLPMLKRVV
-483 PVGTVLRDVRAEVF
+483 PVGTILRYVRAEVY

-509 YSLIVGMPKEVPL
+509 YPLIVGIPKQIEL
-522 NRFYDVLI
+522 NKFYDVLI

-540 IPLPINVNRENP
+540 VPIPVNVNKESS
-552 KVLQNIPG
+552 KVLSYLPG
-560 IGKKRAVSILAKR
+560 IGKKRVAKILAKR
-573 PFKSEEDFF
+573 PFKRKEDFLN
-582 KVAGEEVRPLLER
+582 LLDKDLR
-595 KIAL
+595 KMYNGIVII

>member
-1 MSFRPAGF
+1 
-9 LRALFKHS
+9 
-17 PMIVAIVDG
+17 MIVALIDG

-55 KEAEVFYLTIDDLR
+55 KDAKVFYLTIDDLR
-69 ATFKGE
+69 ATFEGE
-75 DRIRTKNKTPNFPNT
+75 RGIATKNKTPNFPKAG
-90 RKILEKADVIVYIGG
+90 RILGRAEVIIYIGG

-117 SQVEEIAEFIRP
+117 SQVEEIAKFI
-129 FKGVKILG
+129 KDYKAEKILG

-150 KITSRELLLARNVFD
+150 KIASRELSLAHSAFD
-165 HIVYGD
+165 HVVYGD

-178 YLGNPKDADPFRFR
+178 YFSNPKDADPFRFR
-192 DYVELRDYAIIGAE
+192 DYTELRDYAILGAE
-206 VVKQFPDYPEFVIVE
+206 VVEQFPGFPSFVIVE

-247 KVEDRPVEDVVAEVK
+247 AVEDRPAEDVVAEVK
-262 ALYDLG
+262 TLYDLG

-273 VGRQSCIFSYMA
+273 IGRQSCIFSYMA

-290 VPIPNPEAIEKL
+290 VPIPNQEAIERL
-302 FRGIRSVAPEVK
+302 FTGIRSVAPDVK

-328 YPEESRKI
+328 YPEESVRI
-336 AKTLIEYGTPGN
+336 AKTLIKYGTPGN

-374 YEAVKILNEIGGR
+374 YEAVKILNEVGGR
-387 RGPNGMPW
+387 RGYNGMPW

-420 LKKLLEDGLMVRRI
+420 LKRLLDDGLMVRRI

-442 PGTPLWNMRDKVKT
+442 PGTPLWHMRNKVKT
-456 EKHKTLIQHYKYKIR
+456 ERHKRLIQHYKYKIR
-471 HEIDLPMLKRIV
+471 HEIDLPMLKRVV

-497 DNGLTYG
+497 DSGLIYG
-504 RQIGS
+504 RQMGS
-509 YSLIVGMPKEVPL
+509 YPLAVGIPKEVPL
-522 NRFYDVLI
+522 NHFYDVLI

-540 IPLPINVNRENP
+540 IPVPINVNRESP
-552 KVLQNIPG
+552 KVLQLIPG
-560 IGKKRAVSILAKR
+560 IGKRRVVKILAKR
-573 PFKSEEDFF
+573 PFRSEEEFF
-582 KVAGEEVRPLLER
+582 SLLREDKR
-595 KIAL
+595 KMLEGKITL

>member
-1 MSFRPAGF
+1 
-9 LRALFKHS
+9 
-17 PMIVAIVDG
+17 MIVAIIDG

-45 YAYGAIKKAR
+45 YAYGAIKRAR
-55 KEAEVFYLTIDDLR
+55 KNAKIFYLTIDDLR
-69 ATFKGE
+69 ATFEGEKG
-75 DRIRTKNKTPNFPNT
+75 IATKNKTPNFPKT
-90 RKILEKADVIVYIGG
+90 REILEKADLIVYVGG

-117 SQVEEIAEFIRP
+117 SQVEEVAKFLKP
-129 FKGVKILG
+129 FQGVKILG

-150 KITSRELLLARNVFD
+150 QVTTRELMLAQAVFD
-165 HIVYGD
+165 HVVYGD

-178 YLGNPKDADPFRFR
+178 YLTNPKDADPFRFR
-192 DYVELRDYAIIGAE
+192 SYDELREYAIIGTE
-206 VVKQFPDYPEFVIVE
+206 VVRQFPDYPEFVIVE

-226 GCPKAMGIGGCS
+226 GCPKAAGIGGCS

-247 KVEDRPVEDVVAEVK
+247 EVENRPIGDIVDEVE
-262 ALYDLG
+262 ALYRLG

-285 KPNGR
+285 RPNGR
-290 VPIPNPEAIEKL
+290 VPIPNPDAMEKL
-302 FRGIRSVAPEVK
+302 FAGIRSVAPNVK

-336 AKTLIEYGTPGN
+336 AKVLIKYGTPGN
-348 VVAFGLESADPKV
+348 VVAFGLESADPRV

-374 YEAVKILNEIGGR
+374 YEAVKILNEIGAR

-411 KSYELTFQF
+411 RSFELTFQF
-420 LKKLLEDGLMVRRI
+420 LKRLLDDGLMVRRI

-442 PGTPLWNMRDKVKT
+442 PGTPLWRMRGEVKT
-456 EKHKTLIQHYKYKIR
+456 EKHKKLIKHYKYKIR
-471 HEIDLPMLKRIV
+471 HEIDLPMLRRVV
-483 PVGTVLRDVRAEVF
+483 PVGTVLRNVRAEVF
-497 DNGLTYG
+497 ENGLTYG

-509 YSLIVGMPKEVPL
+509 YPLIVGMPKEVEL
-522 NRFYDVLI
+522 DRFYDVLI

-540 IPLPINVNRENP
+540 IPLPININTESP
-552 KVLQNIPG
+552 KVLQYIPG
-560 IGKKRAVSILAKR
+560 IGRKRVARLLARR
-573 PFKSEEDFF
+573 PFKSREEFF
-582 KVAGEEVRPLLER
+582 EIVGSEKREMLKEAIIL
-595 KIAL
+595 